1 MSAEREIDKHEED
14 ATVTKKKGKGMLI
27 GIIAAVIIVAGAGG
41 FFFLKGKSGATAEGG
56 HGTEEVA
63 ASHNGSGEGSDKKSG
78 SIFNL
83 DPFIVNLQD
92 NSGTRYLKLTINLE
106 LAPGTSPEELTAQ
119 SPQIRDSLIILLSS
133 KGYSDI
139 GTVEGKY
146 QMRDEIVA
154 RVNQFLNKGKVKTA
168 YFTEFVIQ

>member
-1 MSAEREIDKHEED
+1 MPAEKEKDGHEEH
-14 ATVTKKKGKGMLI
+14 AAAPKKKGKGMLI
-27 GIIAAVIIVAGAGG
+27 GIIAVVVIAIGAAGL
-41 FFFLKGKSGATAEGG
+41 FFLKGKSGAKAQGSHNAEAVADSAGG
-56 HGTEEVA
+56 HDA
-63 ASHNGSGEGSDKKSG
+63 SDKKSG

-83 DPFIVNLQD
+83 EPFIVNLQD

-106 LAPGTSPEELTAQ
+106 LTSNTSSEELAAQ
-119 SPQIRDSLIILLSS
+119 TPQIRDSLIILLSS

-154 RVNQFLNKGKVKTA
+154 RVNQFLHKGKVKTA

>member
-1 MSAEREIDKHEED
+1 MPAEKEKDKHEEH
-14 ATVTKKKGKGMLI
+14 AAAPKKKGKGMLI
-27 GIIAAVIIVAGAGG
+27 GIIAAVVIAIGAGG
-41 FFFLKGKSGATAEGG
+41 FFFLKGKSGAKAEGG
-56 HGTEEVA
+56 QNTEEA
-63 ASHNGSGEGSDKKSG
+63 ASHGGGHAASNKNSG

-83 DPFIVNLQD
+83 EPFIVNLLD

-106 LAPGTSPEELTAQ
+106 LTSNTSSEELTAQ
-119 SPQIRDSLIILLSS
+119 TPQIRDSLIILLSS

-154 RVNQFLNKGKVKTA
+154 RVNQFLHKGKVKTA

>member
-1 MSAEREIDKHEED
+1 MPADREKDKHED
-14 ATVTKKKGKGMLI
+14 APAAPVKKGKGMLI
-27 GIIAAVIIVAGAGG
+27 GIIAAVIIAVGAGG
-41 FFFLKGKSGATAEGG
+41 FFFMKGKPGAKAEGG
-56 HGTEEVA
+56 HSNEEVA
-63 ASHNGSGEGSDKKSG
+63 SSQGGGEGQEKKSG

-83 DPFIVNLQD
+83 EPFIVNLQD

-106 LAPGTSPEELTAQ
+106 LAPNTSSEELSAQ
-119 SPQIRDSLIILLSS
+119 TPQIRDSLIILLSS

-154 RVNQFLNKGKVKTA
+154 RVNQFLHRGKVKTA

>member
-1 MSAEREIDKHEED
+1 MPAEKDRDGHHEEG
-14 ATVTKKKGKGMLI
+14 AAAPGKKGKGMLI
-27 GIIAAVIIVAGAGG
+27 GIIAAVVIAVGAGG
-41 FFFLKGKSGATAEGG
+41 FFFLKGKGGAAGEPRQVAQESAGHASG
-56 HGTEEVA
+56 HD
-63 ASHNGSGEGSDKKSG
+63 GSEKKSG

-83 DPFIVNLQD
+83 EPFIVNLQD

-106 LAPGTSPEELTAQ
+106 LAPDASTEELSAQTA
-119 SPQIRDSLIILLSS
+119 QIRDSLIILLSS

-154 RVNQFLNKGKVKTA
+154 RVNQFLNRGKVKTA

>member
-1 MSAEREIDKHEED
+1 MPAENEKDKKEEHH
-14 ATVTKKKGKGMLI
+14 APPAKKGKGMLI
-27 GIIAAVIIVAGAGG
+27 GIIAVVVIALGAGG
-41 FFFLKGKSGATAEGG
+41 FFFKGKSGAKPAGEPAAEEAPAHGGG
-56 HGTEEVA
+56 HE
-63 ASHNGSGEGSDKKSG
+63 ASAKGGG

-83 DPFIVNLQD
+83 EPFIVNLQD

-106 LAPGTSPEELTAQ
+106 LVPNTPSAELQAQTA
-119 SPQIRDSLIILLSS
+119 QIRDSLIILLSS
-133 KGYSDI
+133 KGYADI

-154 RVNQFLNKGKVKTA
+154 RVNQYLHKGKVKTA